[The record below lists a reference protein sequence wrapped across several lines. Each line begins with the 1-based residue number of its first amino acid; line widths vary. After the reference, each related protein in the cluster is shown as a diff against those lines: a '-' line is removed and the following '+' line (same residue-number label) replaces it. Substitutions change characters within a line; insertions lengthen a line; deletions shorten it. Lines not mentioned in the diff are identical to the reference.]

1 MLKFLLIVFSILFVL
16 FPRSTVFSQN
26 VEFHELGNRLRTC
39 GETWCRSVANAP
51 SLWPQ
56 PCTTNTI
63 SIEVQPTIVVDIP
76 AGFLQIRKT
85 GYFLMFIYK
94 NKKVLTMEELSKEA
108 FPELSA
114 RTKNARLTMADAV
127 HATFTRTPKDTPPAC
142 PDDAQFW
149 YWAMFFK
156 MTFFENSFPVFSSQK
171 GPLTVYYLSSKRP
184 GMALVNDAVIINDNN
199 PEHILKLKSTNMTL
213 KEFKSIIGTT
223 REKRNRNYADHQ

>member
-1 MLKFLLIVFSILFVL
+1 MKFLLSVFSILFVL

-26 VEFHELGNRLRTC
+26 VEFHDLINRLRTC
-39 GETWCRSVANAP
+39 EETWCHSVANAP

-63 SIEVQPTIVVDIP
+63 SIEVQPAIVVDIP

-85 GYFLMFIYK
+85 GYFLMFIYE

-114 RTKNARLTMADAV
+114 RTENARLTMADAV
-127 HATFTRTPKDTPPAC
+127 HATFTRTTKDTPPVC

-156 MTFFENSFPVFSSQK
+156 MTFFENRFPVFSSKK

-199 PEHILKLKSTNMTL
+199 PEYVLKLKSANMTL
-213 KEFKSIIGTT
+213 EEFKSIISTT